1 MSQATDHRLKEIKAE
16 ATLGGLV
23 TEFYI
28 LDEAQNRYY
37 YDITEVVGTRIER
50 VDGHSVVWFGF
61 KTLDKVPQQA
71 EPMMADEQPVI
82 EEEWNEENPF

>member
-28 LDEAQNRYY
+28 LDEAQNRHY

-50 VDGHSVVWFGF
+50 VDDHSVVWFGF

-71 EPMMADEQPVI
+71 EPMMEEPVK
-82 EEEWNEENPF
+82 ETEEWNGVDPF

>member
-1 MSQATDHRLKEIKAE
+1 LSQATEHRLKEIKAE

-28 LDEAQNRYY
+28 LDEAQNRHY
-37 YDITEVVGTRIER
+37 YDITEVVDVHIKR
-50 VDGHSVVWFGF
+50 VDGHSVVYFGF

-71 EPMMADEQPVI
+71 EPMMENDQPVI
-82 EEEWNEENPF
+82 EEEPDPF